1 MLMCVGVISS
11 RESFG
16 SGLQLLFHVLPFF
29 FVVVVAIVRLQG
41 SSHLAFCSCGETR
54 AL

>member
-16 SGLQLLFHVLPFF
+16 SGLQPLFHVLPF